1 MLKDLANDLFS
12 PSFGVGNMLP
22 FDFEIGYILYSIPA
36 LLLPMFSLCPIFG
49 RRRIPF
55 AQSDWNE
62 V

>member
-55 AQSDWNE
+55 A